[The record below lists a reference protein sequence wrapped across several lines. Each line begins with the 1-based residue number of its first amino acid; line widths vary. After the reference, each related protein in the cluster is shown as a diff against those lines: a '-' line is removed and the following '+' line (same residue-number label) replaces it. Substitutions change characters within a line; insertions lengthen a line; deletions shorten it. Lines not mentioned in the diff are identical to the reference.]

1 MFMKINEIIKFD
13 QPFPTSKLDPK
24 QEQQKLYNSYV
35 KSGNLV
41 KQISANLE
49 IYQKDTVYSLV
60 KDNQVV
66 GILKFKPKSYFN
78 KTYTEVELVYVTQ
91 KYRRSPAIR
100 WMLYAVRE
108 ITNNPLLIDGVV
120 FTGGERII
128 DFVEKNKL
136 FKLSI
141 LNTTNGNM
149 MPYDSSVDDM
159 DLAIVLETAKIGFGK
174 DYLPESVDFVW
185 YNLEQCL
192 GTVCEKD

>member
-1 MFMKINEIIKFD
+1 MKIDEIIKFD
-13 QPFPTSKLDPK
+13 QPFPTSNLDPE
-24 QEQQKLYNSYV
+24 QEQEKLYNSYV
-35 KSGNLV
+35 EPGNFV
-41 KQISANLE
+41 KQISNDLL

-66 GILKFKPKSYFN
+66 GILKLDSKSYFN
-78 KTYTEVELVYVTQ
+78 KNYTEVELVYVTQ
-91 KYRRSPAIR
+91 KYKRSPAIR

-120 FTGGERII
+120 FTGGKRII

-141 LNTTNGNM
+141 LNTTNGNT
-149 MPYDSSVDDM
+149 MPYDSSVNDI
-159 DLAIVLETAKIGFGK
+159 DLAIVLETANIGFGK
-174 DYLPESVDFVW
+174 SYLPEAVDHMW
-185 YNLEQCL
+185 YDLEQYL